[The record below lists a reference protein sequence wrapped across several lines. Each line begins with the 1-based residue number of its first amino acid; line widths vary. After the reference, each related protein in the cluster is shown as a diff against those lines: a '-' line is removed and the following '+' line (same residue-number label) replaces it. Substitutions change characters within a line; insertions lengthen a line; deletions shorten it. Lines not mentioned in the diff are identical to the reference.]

1 MSATAQGLKSRAK
14 KTAAA
19 KRLKELAVLGGGNSD
34 TKTLKEVMAPVV
46 FHLLRSV
53 THWQRSCNISLL
65 SWRSPTAYFQHF

>member
-1 MSATAQGLKSRAK
+1 MSATAQGLKIKVK

-53 THWQRSCNISLL
+53 TH
-65 SWRSPTAYFQHF
+65 